1 MNLYTELIALDIGTS
16 SLKLVAV
23 DPGPG
28 RQGYKIKCLEMAE
41 LPQGLVGG
49 DFTQPFISDVPAFK
63 KILGD
68 LTRKLRSTR
77 QGFVVG
83 LPDRWVKL
91 HLFDMKLSETEKKSS
106 EFLSWRIEKNLP
118 VPEGMEVLVD
128 FQILEQNEF
137 SADDEYRLMAAAV
150 KKDIIDVLS
159 SLTTELELEIMAFDT
174 SSLGVFNLFE
184 EVFPDKC
191 VDQTVINLHIGHE
204 TTVVKA
210 YRKGALIYERVIEVA
225 GEEFSRII
233 GELDSINNDC
243 AQKAKEKENFF
254 PLDRKQVLEMLDKRA
269 RIEKV
274 FGNWFREL
282 NVTFRFFQEKY
293 NQARLPSIFLTGGGA
308 QFQGLPE
315 FLSEYFSTRC
325 LLFNPIEEM
334 PLAQK
339 LGPEKRRVGPAFAPC
354 IGLLAK

>member
-16 SLKLVAV
+16 SLKLAAV

-28 RQGYKIKCLEMAE
+28 RQGYKIKRLDKVE

-49 DFTQPFISDVPAFK
+49 DFTQPFISDIPTFK
-63 KILGD
+63 KIL
-68 LTRKLRSTR
+68 LEMTKKLRSTR

-91 HLFDMKLSETEKKSS
+91 HLFEMKLSEAEKKSS
-106 EFLSWRIEKNLP
+106 EFLRWRLEKNLP
-118 VPEGMEVLVD
+118 VPEGMDVLVD
-128 FQILEQNEF
+128 FQILGQDESCAE
-137 SADDEYRLMAAAV
+137 DEYRILAAAV
-150 KKDIIDVLS
+150 KKDIIEILS
-159 SLTTELELEIMAFDT
+159 SLTTDIELEIMAFDT

-184 EVFPDKC
+184 EVFPEKC

-210 YRKGALIYERVIEVA
+210 YRKGGLIYERVIESA

-233 GELDSINNDC
+233 GELDSLNNDC
-243 AQKAKEKENFF
+243 AQKAKEKEDFF
-254 PLDRKQVLEMLDKRA
+254 PLDRKQILEMLDKRA

-293 NQARLPSIFLTGGGA
+293 NQSRLPSIFLTGGGA
-308 QFQGLPE
+308 QFKGLPE

-325 LLFNPIEEM
+325 LLFNPVEEM

-339 LGPEKRRVGPAFAPC
+339 LDANKHQVGPSFAPC

>member
-1 MNLYTELIALDIGTS
+1 MKLYTDLIALDIGTS
-16 SLKLVAV
+16 SIKMISV

-28 RQGYKIKCLEMAE
+28 RQGYKIKRMEMVE

-49 DFTQPFISDVPAFK
+49 DFTQPFISDVEAFK
-63 KILGD
+63 KILGS
-68 LTRKLRSTR
+68 LTRKLRNTR

-83 LPDRWVKL
+83 LPDRWVKM
-91 HLFDMKLSETEKKSS
+91 HLFDMKLSEAEKKSS
-106 EFLSWRIEKNLP
+106 EFLRWRIEKNLP
-118 VPEGMEVLVD
+118 VPDGMEVLVD
-128 FQILEQNEF
+128 FQVLEASEKPEEEEF
-137 SADDEYRLMAAAV
+137 RIMAAAV
-150 KKDIIDVLS
+150 KKDIIEVLS

-210 YRKGALIYERVIEVA
+210 YRKGALIYERVIESA
-225 GEEFSRII
+225 GEEFSRTIS
-233 GELDSINNDC
+233 ELDSLNLDC
-243 AQKAKEKENFF
+243 AQKAKEKEAFF
-254 PLDRKQVLEMLDKRA
+254 PLDRKQVLEMLDKRN

-293 NQARLPSIFLTGGGA
+293 NQSRLPSIFLTGGSS
-308 QFQGLPE
+308 QFSGLAE
-315 FLSEYFSTRC
+315 FLSEYLSTRC
-325 LLFNPIEEM
+325 VIFNPIEEM

-339 LGPEKRRVGPAFAPC
+339 LDQEKRRVGPAFAPC

>member
-1 MNLYTELIALDIGTS
+1 MKLYTDLIALDIGTS
-16 SLKLVAV
+16 SVKLVSV

-28 RQGYKIKCLEMAE
+28 RQGYKIRHLEMAE
-41 LPQGLVGG
+41 LPEGLVGG
-49 DFTQPFISDVPAFK
+49 DFTQPFISDVQAFK
-63 KILGD
+63 KILRD
-68 LTRKLRSTR
+68 LTRKVRNTR
-77 QGFVVG
+77 QGFVIG

-91 HLFDMKLSETEKKSS
+91 HLFDMKLSEAEKKSS
-106 EFLSWRIEKNLP
+106 EFMSWRIEKNLP
-118 VPEGMEVLVD
+118 VPEGIDVLVD
-128 FQILEQNEF
+128 FQILERVGGD
-137 SADDEYRLMAAAV
+137 SDEDYRIMAAAV
-150 KKDIIDVLS
+150 RKDIIDVLS
-159 SLTTELELEIMAFDT
+159 SLTTELELEVMAFDT

-191 VDQTVINLHIGHE
+191 VDQIVLNLHIGHE

-210 YRKGALIYERVIEVA
+210 YRRGALIYERVIEAA

-233 GELDSINNDC
+233 GQIDSLNLDC

-254 PLDRKQVLEMLDKRA
+254 PTDRRQMLEMLDKRH
-269 RIEKV
+269 RIDRI

-293 NQARLPSIFLTGGGA
+293 NLPRLPGIFMTGGSA
-308 QFQGLPE
+308 QFHGLAE
-315 FLSEYFSTRC
+315 FLSEYLGTGC
-325 LLFNPIEEM
+325 VVFNPLDEM

-339 LGPEKRRVGPAFAPC
+339 LAPGKSSQGPAFASC